1 MIGLLRKHRY
11 FRDHDLKSSYDV
23 VIIGAGAHGLATAY
37 YLAKRH
43 GIKKI
48 AVLDRSYMGAGA
60 SGRNTTIIRSNYLT
74 PEGARFYEASVKLY
88 ESLSQDL
95 NFNMLFS
102 QHGHLTLAHSDR
114 SVNTMMERA
123 EVNRLLGVD
132 SRVIY
137 PDEIKEL
144 EPMLDVSD
152 HPTFPILAALYHPP
166 GGIIRHDAVVWGYA
180 KEAAK
185 LGVEIHPYTRVTG
198 IARDNGRVTG
208 VETDRGR
215 IAADTVIS
223 CVAGWSTEVA
233 AMAGVPIPL
242 TTRILQACVTEPVK
256 PLLHRIIV
264 SGTLH
269 IYISQSDRGEFVM
282 GSEIEPYT
290 GYSNKGTFRFI
301 EDLAMHMIELL
312 PMLGHAR
319 ILRQWTGLC
328 DVSPDYSPMMGV
340 TEVDGFLIDAGW
352 GTYGFK
358 ASPIVGKTMAELAAT
373 GTTPDLIAPFRLS
386 RFYENELVSERG
398 AAAVS
403 H

>member
-1 MIGLLRKHRY
+1 MIGLLKKHRY

-43 GIKKI
+43 GIRKI

-123 EVNRLLGVD
+123 EVNRLVGID
-132 SRVIY
+132 SRVVY
-137 PDEIKEL
+137 PNEIKEL
-144 EPMLDVSD
+144 CPQLDLSD

-166 GGIIRHDAVVWGYA
+166 GGVIRHDAVVWGYG
-180 KEAAK
+180 KEADK
-185 LGVEIHPYTRVTG
+185 LGVEIHQYTDVTA
-198 IARDNGRVTG
+198 INIENGKVTG
-208 VETDRGR
+208 VETNRGT
-215 IAADTVIS
+215 INCDTVIS
-223 CVAGWSTEVA
+223 CVAGWSTLVCD
-233 AMAGVPIPL
+233 MAGVPLPL
-242 TTRILQACVTEPVK
+242 TTHILQACVTEPVK
-256 PLLHRIIV
+256 PLLDKIIV

-282 GSEIEPYT
+282 GSEIEPWTTYRMQ
-290 GYSNKGTFRFI
+290 GTLNFLQEVTRHT
-301 EDLAMHMIELL
+301 LELFPQL
-312 PMLGHAR
+312 ERAR
-319 ILRQWTGLC
+319 LLRSWAGLC
-328 DVSPDYSPMMGV
+328 DLSPDYSPILGK
-340 TEVDGFLIDAGW
+340 TEVENSHVSAGW

-358 ASPIVGKTMAELAAT
+358 AAPIVGRTLAELVAT
-373 GTTPDLIAPFRLS
+373 GRTPSLIAPFALE
-386 RFYENELVSERG
+386 RFYEDKLVSELA